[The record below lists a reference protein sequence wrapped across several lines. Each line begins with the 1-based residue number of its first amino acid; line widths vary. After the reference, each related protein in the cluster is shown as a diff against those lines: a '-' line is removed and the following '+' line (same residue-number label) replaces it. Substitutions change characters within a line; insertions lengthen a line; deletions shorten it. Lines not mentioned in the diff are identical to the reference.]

1 MTAYLDSS
9 AATKLFLDDEGNDFD
24 LAVVVD
30 TFGSVATSRLT
41 LVETRA
47 ALAAARRAGRLT
59 AKTHGEALAAFD
71 RMWRTF
77 FVVDLSVDVAED
89 AGLVA
94 ETFALRAGDA
104 VQLASLRALR
114 SISVPLV
121 AWDRRL
127 RDAAQATGYA
137 CYPVE
142 I

>member
-41 LVETRA
+41 FVETRA

-59 AKTHGEALAAFD
+59 ARTHVEALAAFD

-77 FVVDLSVDVAED
+77 FVVDLSVDVAQA
-89 AGLVA
+89 AGFVA
-94 ETFALRAGDA
+94 EAFALRAGDA

-127 RDAAQATGYA
+127 RDAAAATGYA
-137 CYPVE
+137 CYPME